1 MRDGGR
7 KDKAAAAAVA
17 ASIPPD
23 MRGAGMP
30 KSWPGTLVPGKAS
43 GPWSPPD
50 SGCAGKNDGGAG
62 MAAAGTP
69 GMGAFGA
76 PTPSNV

>member
-1 MRDGGR
+1 MCDGGR

-17 ASIPPD
+17 AGH
-23 MRGAGMP
+23 RHLHLVKLAVAGMC
-30 KSWPGTLVPGKAS
+30 
-43 GPWSPPD
+43 
-50 SGCAGKNDGGAG
+50 GCAGKNDGGAG